1 MDAAWGVVLGAA
13 IGATSSFGAMWL
25 QAHYQSKRE
34 RAKTI
39 LDLAIRH
46 RSEAFQYADK
56 ITGPISVSPLAVHV
70 HFQDQLLR
78 LVEEG
83 SLTPESLERLHV
95 DNSLLEKVIRES
107 KLKRVTEEVIQA
119 RSGG

>member
-1 MDAAWGVVLGAA
+1 MDAAWGVILGAA
-13 IGATSSFGAMWL
+13 IGATSSFGVMWL

-56 ITGPISVSPLAVHV
+56 IPGPISVSPLAVHV
-70 HFQDQLLR
+70 HFQDRLLR
-78 LVEEG
+78 LVEED
-83 SLTPESLERLHV
+83 SLTAESLEKLHV
-95 DNSLLEKVIRES
+95 ENNRLEKVIRES
-107 KLKRVTEEVIQA
+107 KLKRVVEEVIPNRA
-119 RSGG
+119 AD